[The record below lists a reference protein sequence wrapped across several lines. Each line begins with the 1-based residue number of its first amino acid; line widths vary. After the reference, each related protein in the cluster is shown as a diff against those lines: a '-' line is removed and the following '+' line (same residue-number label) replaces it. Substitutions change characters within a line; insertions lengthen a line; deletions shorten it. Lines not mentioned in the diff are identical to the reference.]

1 MTKINIDEILKYL
14 QQNTLDIMIKFG
26 VSLVI
31 LIVGLKVVSI
41 FASMV
46 KKVCEKKNFEPG
58 LIGFITVSFSVV
70 LKIVLII
77 GILSYLGFDTTSLS
91 ALVASAGLAIGF
103 ALKGSLSNLA
113 GGVLIVAF
121 KPFKVGEFIS
131 AQGESG
137 TVSEIKLMNTILL
150 TPDNKTVFLPNGPLS
165 TDKVTNFSRQENR
178 RVDLVFGI
186 GYDDDLK
193 KAKDLL
199 TKISSE
205 DQRVLQD
212 KPITIAVNELAD
224 SSVNFVYRVFVNKAD
239 YWDVYW
245 DTIEKVKLSF
255 DENGI
260 SIPFPQRDVHIHS
273 ESSLKTVE

>member
-1 MTKINIDEILKYL
+1 MFKDLNPEKVLKYIEANL
-14 QQNTLDIMIKFG
+14 LEVLTTFLIS
-26 VSLVI
+26 VVI
-31 LIVGLKVVSI
+31 LIFGLKVISFLTTV
-41 FASMV
+41 V
-46 KKVCEKKNFEPG
+46 KKVCEKKSLEKG
-58 LIGFITVSFSVV
+58 LVDFIAVSFSLI
-70 LKIVLII
+70 LKIVLTI
-77 GILSYLGFDTTSLS
+77 GILSYIGFDTTSLS

-121 KPFKVGEFIS
+121 KPFKIGEFIS

-165 TDKVTNFSRQENR
+165 TGKVTNFSRQDFR

-193 KAKDLL
+193 KAKELL
-199 TKISSE
+199 TSISKE
-205 DQRVLQD
+205 DQRVLSD
-212 KPITIAVNELAD
+212 KPVTIAVNELAD
-224 SSVNFVYRVFVNKAD
+224 SSVNFVYRVFVKKEN
-239 YWDVYW
+239 YWAVYW
-245 DTIEKVKLSF
+245 DTIEKVKLTF

-260 SIPFPQRDVHIHS
+260 SIPFPQRDIH
-273 ESSLKTVE
+273 LHQVEN

>member
-1 MTKINIDEILKYL
+1 MFKDLNPEKVLKYIEANL
-14 QQNTLDIMIKFG
+14 LEVLTTFLIS
-26 VSLVI
+26 VVI
-31 LIVGLKVVSI
+31 LIFGLKVISFLTTV
-41 FASMV
+41 V
-46 KKVCEKKNFEPG
+46 KKVCEKKSLEKG
-58 LIGFITVSFSVV
+58 LVDFIAVSFSLI
-70 LKIVLII
+70 LKIVLTI
-77 GILSYLGFDTTSLS
+77 GILSYIGFDTTSLS

-121 KPFKVGEFIS
+121 KPFKIGEFIS

-165 TDKVTNFSRQENR
+165 TGKVTNFSRQDFR

-193 KAKDLL
+193 KAKELL
-199 TKISSE
+199 TSISKE
-205 DQRVLQD
+205 DQRVLSD
-212 KPITIAVNELAD
+212 KPVTIAVNELAD
-224 SSVNFVYRVFVNKAD
+224 SSVNFVYRVFVKKED

-245 DTIEKVKLSF
+245 DTIEKVKLTF

-260 SIPFPQRDVHIHS
+260 SIPFPQRDIH
-273 ESSLKTVE
+273 LHQVEKS